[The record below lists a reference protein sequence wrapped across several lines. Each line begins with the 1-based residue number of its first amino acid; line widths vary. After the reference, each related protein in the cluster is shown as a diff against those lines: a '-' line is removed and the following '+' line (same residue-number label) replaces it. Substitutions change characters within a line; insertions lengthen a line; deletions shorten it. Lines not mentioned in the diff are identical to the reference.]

1 MSKKTDAE
9 LIAEALVIKNE
20 TAVGANTKDRVYQMF
35 RDFIDSRT
43 QITNWDMSTNAWP
56 TGGLKGQT
64 YYGIELTT
72 RTTLTDSA
80 GNLLPSKV
88 IAKALIDSPLVNTD
102 FVFMNVIY

>member
-20 TAVGANTKDRVYQMF
+20 VVVGANTKDRVYQMF

-43 QITNWDMSTNAWP
+43 QLTEWDMSTNAFP
-56 TGGLKGQT
+56 VGCLKGET
-64 YYGIELTT
+64 YYGVELST

-88 IAKALIDSPLVNTD
+88 MAKALVDSPVLNTD
-102 FVFMNVIY
+102 FVFINVIF